1 MEPDTITEFDASS
14 SSKTSHHRRRKGKV
28 WWALWEKVSF
38 GKENK
43 PLKHLSKDNEHEYE
57 QLSQMNDEYISSNET
72 MELVKPESERLFIQP
87 TPKSSTPE
95 IDDSKLSSSSR
106 PLLHRRE
113 GQGWPLWER
122 AADVKEN
129 RSLNHLSKD
138 DEDEDEQL
146 NHQDDKHISFNE
158 TRMAMKPDSTEIK
171 PESERLFIQPTEKPS
186 TAGFDD
192 SSSIKTV
199 IHRREVEEWP
209 LRNHWEGIPYGAEN
223 KPLEYLSR
231 DGEHE
236 NDQLSH
242 MDDEYVSFNETNMA
256 MESDTTEIK
265 PESERLLNTAL
276 NFPYKEEG
284 DKDGQFRMDDESL
297 ESDDDEPLDSDD
309 DELLEWID
317 EKSPQDGWLGNGDQ
331 KADLVLVLR
340 WARAYRVSI
349 EGAGRMLKKGPEI
362 VNRALKVHANP
373 KAEEALLRRSKPVI
387 KNWWML
393 GPI

>member
-14 SSKTSHHRRRKGKV
+14 AAKTSRHRRRKGKV

-38 GKENK
+38 GKDNK
-43 PLKHLSKDNEHEYE
+43 PLKHLSKDNEHDYE

-72 MELVKPESERLFIQP
+72 RMAMEPVKPESERLFIQP

-95 IDDSKLSSSSR
+95 IDDSKSSSSPR

-122 AADVKEN
+122 AADGKEN
-129 RSLNHLSKD
+129 KSLNHLSKD

-146 NHQDDKHISFNE
+146 SHQDDKYISFNE
-158 TRMAMKPDSTEIK
+158 TRMAMKPDTTEIK
-171 PESERLFIQPTEKPS
+171 PESERLFIQPTENPS

-199 IHRREVEEWP
+199 IHRGEGEEWP
-209 LRNHWEGIPYGAEN
+209 LRKNWGRIPHGAEN
-223 KPLEYLSR
+223 KPLQYLSK
-231 DGEHE
+231 DGEHAD
-236 NDQLSH
+236 DQLSH
-242 MDDEYVSFNETNMA
+242 MDDEYSSSNETNMA
-256 MESDTTEIK
+256 MESDTTEFK
-265 PESERLLNTAL
+265 PESGRLLKTAL
-276 NFPYKEEG
+276 EFPYKEEG
-284 DKDGQFRMDDESL
+284 DKDGQFSMDDESI
-297 ESDDDEPLDSDD
+297 ESLL
-309 DELLEWID
+309 DELLLSDD
-317 EKSPQDGWLGNGDQ
+317 ENSTQDGWLGNADQ

-349 EGAGRMLKKGPEI
+349 EVAGRMLNRAPEI
-362 VNRALKVHANP
+362 VSRALRVHANP
-373 KAEEALLRRSKPVI
+373 KVEEALLRRSKPVI
-387 KNWWML
+387 KTWWKL